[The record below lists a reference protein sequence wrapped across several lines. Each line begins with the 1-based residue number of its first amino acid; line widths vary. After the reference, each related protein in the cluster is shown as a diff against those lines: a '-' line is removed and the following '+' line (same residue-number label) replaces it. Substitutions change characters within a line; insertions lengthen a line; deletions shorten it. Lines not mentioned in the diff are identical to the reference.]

1 MRSRTESEI
10 IKRSSLKHDLHQHS
24 TIVEPKRYQ
33 DKRISLGNE
42 DIRQHSLMATHLDCG
57 DQGSVSSEI
66 LEKKPERGWVSN
78 SEKKGPRERFDS
90 DQEFDIHFDNLYEA
104 YIQRGQG
111 PEEPKKEKKGEEAV
125 NPESGKASSDKGAIK
140 SKDQVNHKAVLL
152 EDFDI
157 GIELGLGESMSDSSE
172 YKSQNDGKPIPG
184 KINIF
189 WDDGHSVQVDGQIV
203 KKSVFGQFDNLTA
216 KSQATMVIAPK
227 DLIEVQNQE
236 FERTNN
242 LLYKGILKSFRFW
255 ITFVIL
261 TFSLAVNYLYMI
273 NIKSFGL
280 QYFTDEFINSLS
292 LVMVPIAFCGRLGSG
307 IIVDKIGVITTYRMI
322 LALSAISQV

>member
-1 MRSRTESEI
+1 M
-10 IKRSSLKHDLHQHS
+10 
-24 TIVEPKRYQ
+24 
-33 DKRISLGNE
+33 
-42 DIRQHSLMATHLDCG
+42 
-57 DQGSVSSEI
+57 
-66 LEKKPERGWVSN
+66 
-78 SEKKGPRERFDS
+78 
-90 DQEFDIHFDNLYEA
+90 
-104 YIQRGQG
+104 QRGQG
-111 PEEPKKEKKGEEAV
+111 PEEPKKETKGEEAV

-172 YKSQNDGKPIPG
+172 YKSRNDGKPIPG

-203 KKSVFGQFDNLTA
+203 KKTVFGQFDNLTA

-227 DLIEVQNQE
+227 DLIEVQNHE

-242 LLYKGILKSFRFW
+242 LLYKEILKSFRFW

-280 QYFTDEFINSLS
+280 EYFTDEFINSLS